1 MTTLSENKY
10 IFRGEVVEVLNQ
22 GPSRRIKV
30 ICKPGSMIIETPDL
44 DTLTLGDAVIIKGS
58 FEVDT
63 LETMIASDKHII
75 PII

>member
-22 GPSRRIKV
+22 GLNRKIKV
-30 ICKPGSMIIETPDL
+30 ICKPGSLIIETPDK
-44 DTLTLGDAVIIKGS
+44 DALTLGDSVIIKGT

-63 LETMIASDKHII
+63 LETMHASD
-75 PII
+75 